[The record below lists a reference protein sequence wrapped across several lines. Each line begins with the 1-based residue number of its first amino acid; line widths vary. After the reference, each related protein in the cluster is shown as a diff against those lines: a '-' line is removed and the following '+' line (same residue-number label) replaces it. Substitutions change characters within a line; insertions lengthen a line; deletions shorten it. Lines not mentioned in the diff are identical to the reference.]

1 MRNEP
6 VGILGGLGPMA
17 TVYFMQRILD
27 LTDASR
33 DQDHVD
39 MLVWNHAS
47 IPDRTAYLV
56 GDSTDSPGPWMAEDA
71 RQLERAGAK
80 LIAVPCNTAQAFQD
94 EVAAAVSIPVIDIV
108 AETVAAARAAVP
120 GLTTIGV
127 LATDGTLRARTY
139 HRAAER
145 AGLSAV
151 APDEQVQK
159 DVMSMIYDGVK
170 AGVPV
175 ERERFDAAVA
185 HLRDKGAGAVVLGCT
200 ELSILRT
207 DLVVD
212 EADVIDSLDALA
224 ARTVTLA
231 GGRLRPAAR
240 TKRTEPDRTPVEDS

>member
-17 TVYFMQRILD
+17 TVYFMQRILN

-56 GDSTDSPGPWMAEDA
+56 GDSTDSPGPVMAEDA
-71 RQLERAGAK
+71 RQLERAGARF
-80 LIAVPCNTAQAFQD
+80 IALPCNTAQAFFD
-94 EVAAAVSIPVIDIV
+94 EVQDAVDIPVIDIV
-108 AETVAAARAAVP
+108 AETVAAAQAAVP
-120 GLTTIGV
+120 GLTTVGI

-139 HRAAER
+139 HRVAEA
-145 AGLSAV
+145 AGLAAV
-151 APDEQVQK
+151 VPDEQVQK

-170 AGVPV
+170 AGMPV
-175 ERERFDAAVA
+175 ERDRFDAALA
-185 HLRDKGAGAVVLGCT
+185 HLREQGAEAVLLGCT

-207 DLVVD
+207 DLSVD
-212 EADVIDSLDALA
+212 EVDVIDSLDALA

-231 GGRLRPAAR
+231 GGRLR
-240 TKRTEPDRTPVEDS
+240 